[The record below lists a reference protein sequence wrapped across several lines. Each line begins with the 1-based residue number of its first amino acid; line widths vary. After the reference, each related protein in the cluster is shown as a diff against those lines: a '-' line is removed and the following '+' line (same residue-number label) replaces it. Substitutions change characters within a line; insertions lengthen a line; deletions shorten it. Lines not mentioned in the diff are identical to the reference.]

1 MQFTAIIEEGKNG
14 WLVGQ
19 LEEIPEVLS
28 QGRTKEEL
36 MSNLRDALEQLFL
49 ANKEHM
55 DSEHAGRDVKRA
67 SLKVA

>member
-1 MQFTAIIEEGKNG
+1 MQFTAIIEQGEDG

-36 MSNLRDALEQLFL
+36 MNNLRDALEQLFL
-49 ANKEHM
+49 ANKEQM
-55 DSEHAGRDVKRA
+55 DSEHAGKNVKRA
-67 SLKVA
+67 HLKVA

>member
-1 MQFTAIIEEGKNG
+1 MQFTAIIEQGKNG

-19 LEEIPEVLS
+19 LEEIPEVFS

-36 MSNLRDALEQLFL
+36 TSNLRDALEQLFL
-49 ANKEHM
+49 ANKEQM

>member
-1 MQFTAIIEEGKNG
+1 MHLTAIIEQTENG
-14 WLVGQ
+14 WFVGQ

-36 MSNLRDALEQLFL
+36 MANLRDAMDQLFL

-55 DSEHAGRDVKRA
+55 AAELAGRIVTRA
-67 SLKVA
+67 DLKVA